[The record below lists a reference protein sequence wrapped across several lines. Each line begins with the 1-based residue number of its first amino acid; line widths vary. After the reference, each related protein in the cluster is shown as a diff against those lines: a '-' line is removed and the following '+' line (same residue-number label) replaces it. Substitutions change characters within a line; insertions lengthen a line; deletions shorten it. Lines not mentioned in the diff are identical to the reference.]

1 MNIIGHKKIL
11 ALLDRSITKNTVS
24 HAYLFHGPAHTGK
37 FTVAEDFAKKL
48 TGSENVVNPDL
59 IIVKPESEEKK
70 GVIKKNDIKIEQIRE
85 LQHQLN
91 LSSQLGNYK
100 VAIIDEA
107 ERLNKTAQNS
117 LLKTLEEA
125 GPGVVLIL
133 VVTDIRRLLPTI
145 LSRCQ
150 KIKFGTVSEK
160 EMRQEIII
168 ENEEKIDELIF
179 WSLGR
184 PGLMLNLLKN
194 EDELKFRKDSAKQ
207 LEKLFS
213 QNVSERFSLAEEMSK
228 DTAILAEKLNLWLF
242 IFREAM
248 LGRKKFTKTDRA
260 KILKLIGKTEK
271 SLETIKD
278 TNSNARLVLE
288 NLFLE
293 F

>member
-1 MNIIGHKKIL
+1 MKIIGHQKIIN
-11 ALLDRSITKNTVS
+11 LLDKAIAKNAVS
-24 HAYLFHGPAHTGK
+24 HAYLFHGPAHAGK

-48 TGSENVVNPDL
+48 TKREGFINPDL
-59 IIVKPESEEKK
+59 VIVRPETEEKK
-70 GVIKKNDIKIEQIRE
+70 GIVKKHDIRIEQIRE

-91 LSSQLGNYK
+91 LSAQWGKYK

-117 LLKTLEEA
+117 LLKILEEA
-125 GPGVVLIL
+125 GSGVVLIL
-133 VVTDIRRLLPTI
+133 VADDIRRLLPTI

-150 KIKFGTVSEK
+150 KIKFGTVSET
-160 EMRQEIII
+160 ELRQEVTI
-168 ENEEKIDELIF
+168 ENEQEIGDLIF

-184 PGLMLNLLKN
+184 PGLMLNLLKD
-194 EDELKFRKDSAKQ
+194 EDELNFRKDSARE

-228 DTAILAEKLNLWLF
+228 DTAILAEKINIWLF
-242 IFREAM
+242 IFREAI
-248 LGRKKFTKTDRA
+248 LGRKKFTGADQA
-260 KILKLIGKTEK
+260 KILKLIDKTEK
-271 SLETIKD
+271 SLEIIKD